1 MKKSAAI
8 ILLFAVWFSG
18 PGLRAQDPPDKK
30 LFNEAKILIFDK
42 EWTEAQAKLEE
53 LLAKFPFSPWASQAL
68 FYKAECL
75 GARKGKER
83 EALKAY
89 QEYLGTLDANFNL
102 DLIEQSEGAIV
113 DLAFALYEKG
123 DREIIREIEQRLDH
137 RIKAIRFYAA
147 YKLSFVE
154 DKRAVAKAVPVLEEI
169 LRNESDPELADRA
182 RIRLLRVSPESLRGA
197 EEKRSA
203 VRQAKVLKIRIWTKG
218 EKNPELSL
226 NIPWA
231 LADLTLS
238 AILDSEEETLRKKGY
253 DIEKIMK
260 TIVDSREI
268 LRIESN
274 ESIIE
279 IWIE

>member
-1 MKKSAAI
+1 MRKTAAI
-8 ILLFAVWFSG
+8 IVLLAVSAWG
-18 PGLRAQDPPDKK
+18 AGLSAQTRPDEK
-30 LFNEAKILIFDK
+30 LFQEAKILIFDK
-42 EWTEAQAKLEE
+42 EWPEAQGKLEE
-53 LLAKFPFSPWASQAL
+53 LLSRFPDSPWAGQAL
-68 FYKAECL
+68 FYRAECL
-75 GARKGKER
+75 GARKGRER

-89 QEYLGTLDANFNL
+89 QDYLGSSDRSPSLV
-102 DLIEQSEGAIV
+102 EKSEGAVI
-113 DLAFALYEKG
+113 DLAFALYERGDKG
-123 DREIIREIEQRLDH
+123 NIREIEQRLDH
-137 RIKAIRFYAA
+137 RNKAVRYYAA
-147 YKLSFVE
+147 YKLSFTE
-154 DKRAVAKAVPVLEEI
+154 DKRTAAKSVPVLEEM

-182 RIRLLRVSPESLRGA
+182 RIALLRVSPESLRGA
-197 EEKRSA
+197 EEKRPA

-218 EKNPELSL
+218 EKNADLSL

-253 DIEKIMK
+253 DLEKIMK

-268 LRIESN
+268 LRIESD

>member
-1 MKKSAAI
+1 MRKTAAI
-8 ILLFAVWFSG
+8 IVLLAVSAWG
-18 PGLRAQDPPDKK
+18 AGLSAQTRPDEK
-30 LFNEAKILIFDK
+30 LFQEAKILIFDK
-42 EWTEAQAKLEE
+42 EWPEAQSKLEE
-53 LLAKFPFSPWASQAL
+53 LLSRFPDSPWAGQAL
-68 FYKAECL
+68 FYRAECL
-75 GARKGKER
+75 GARKGRER

-89 QEYLGTLDANFNL
+89 QDYLGSSDRSPSLV
-102 DLIEQSEGAIV
+102 EKSEGAVI
-113 DLAFALYEKG
+113 DLAFALYERGDKG
-123 DREIIREIEQRLDH
+123 NIREIEQRLDH
-137 RIKAIRFYAA
+137 RNKAVRYYAA
-147 YKLSFVE
+147 YKLSFTE
-154 DKRAVAKAVPVLEEI
+154 DKRTAAKSVPVLEEM

-182 RIRLLRVSPESLRGA
+182 RIALLRVSPESLRGA
-197 EEKRSA
+197 EEKRPA

-218 EKNPELSL
+218 EKNADLSL

-253 DIEKIMK
+253 DLEKIMK

-268 LRIESN
+268 LRIESD

>member
-1 MKKSAAI
+1 MKKSAAFI
-8 ILLFAVWFSG
+8 ALFAVLSAG
-18 PGLRAQDPPDKK
+18 PGLFAQTRQDEK
-30 LFNEAKILIFDK
+30 LFEDAKILIFDK
-42 EWTEAQAKLEE
+42 KWEAAQDKLEE
-53 LLAKFPFSPWASQAL
+53 LLAEYPGSRWAGQAL

-83 EALKAY
+83 EALRAY
-89 QEYLGTLDANFNL
+89 QGYLRSRDRSPSLV
-102 DLIEQSEGAIV
+102 EKSEGSII

-123 DREIIREIEQRLDH
+123 DEGMIREIETRLDH
-137 RIKAIRFYAA
+137 SNKAVRYYAA

-154 DKRAVAKAVPVLEEI
+154 DTRAAAKSVPVLEEI
-169 LRNESDPELADRA
+169 LRKETEPELTDRA
-182 RIRLLRVSPESLRGA
+182 RIALLRVSPESLQSDEGRRPSGQPA
-197 EEKRSA
+197 S
-203 VRQAKVLKIRIWTKG
+203 VLKIRIWTKG
-218 EKNPELSL
+218 KNTPNVSL

-238 AILDSEEETLRKKGY
+238 AILDSERDSLRKKGY

-268 LRIESN
+268 LRIES
-274 ESIIE
+274 EDGVIE